1 MDNDKV
7 ICTCMG
13 VTVGAIKEAVEN
25 GANSVGDIQD
35 TTGAGTICGAC
46 LEEIELLVDKLSKA
60 R

>member
-1 MDNDKV
+1 
-7 ICTCMG
+7 MG

-35 TTGAGTICGAC
+35 ATGAGTICGAC
-46 LEEIELLVDKLSKA
+46 FEEIELLVDKFSKA

>member
-35 TTGAGTICGAC
+35 ATGAGTICGAC
-46 LEEIELLVDKLSKA
+46 FEEIELLVDKFSKA